1 MCGLKITYS
10 QNQIEK
16 IEGDKKDPLSR
27 GHICPKAFGL
37 KDIYEDPDRL
47 KKPIKKI
54 NGSWREITWEA
65 AYDEVANK
73 IVEMNMKYG
82 QDSIAVY
89 QGNPSVHNLGTM
101 LTANPFF
108 KALKTK
114 NNYTATSTDQL
125 PHHFSSWLMYGHPL
139 LVPIPDIDRTM
150 LWVIFG
156 GNPLVSNGSMM
167 SVPDVSNRIKEL
179 QARGGK
185 MIVVDPRRS
194 ETAQKADEHL
204 FIKPGTDAWLLGS
217 IANEILNRKAEKLKT
232 LGPMLVNFE
241 DLRKALSVFELKKTA
256 DKTGIEQ
263 DKIEKLIDTIIQ
275 TPQSAMYGR
284 VGVSTQ
290 SFGGLCHWLINVINI
305 LTGNLDQEGGVMF
318 PLPAV
323 DFIGRAK
330 EKNRFNRWQSRVR
343 NFPEF
348 IGELPVAVLSEE
360 IETEGKGQIKMLMT
374 SCGNPVL
381 SITNGGRLDKAL
393 EKLEYMVSFDIY
405 LNETTSHADL
415 ILPPATG
422 LETPHYDL
430 TFHNLA
436 IRNSSKY
443 SPALFDK
450 SNGAKYDW
458 EIFQE
463 LGNVLSE
470 KVTSQKHNEGQL
482 LTPEQM
488 LAKSLSYGPYNFD
501 FEELKNAPHGIDLG
515 PLKSQLPGRLVN
527 ENKKINIAP
536 DLLVKDI
543 TRLLE
548 DDINKKGYLLI
559 GKRHLRDNNSWM
571 HNSELL
577 QKGKNRC
584 LLFIN
589 PMDAAKE
596 KISND
601 ELVEVS
607 SRVGKVKIQ
616 ISITEDMMPGV
627 LAMPHGYGHNKSGIR
642 LNIASKKAGVSVND
656 LTDDHII
663 DELTGNSA
671 FSNVY
676 VTLQKL

>member
-1 MCGLKITYS
+1 
-10 QNQIEK
+10 
-16 IEGDKKDPLSR
+16 
-27 GHICPKAFGL
+27 
-37 KDIYEDPDRL
+37 
-47 KKPIKKI
+47 
-54 NGSWREITWEA
+54 
-65 AYDEVANK
+65 
-73 IVEMNMKYG
+73 
-82 QDSIAVY
+82 
-89 QGNPSVHNLGTM
+89 
-101 LTANPFF
+101 
-108 KALKTK
+108 
-114 NNYTATSTDQL
+114 
-125 PHHFSSWLMYGHPL
+125 
-139 LVPIPDIDRTM
+139 
-150 LWVIFG
+150 
-156 GNPLVSNGSMM
+156 
-167 SVPDVSNRIKEL
+167 
-179 QARGGK
+179 
-185 MIVVDPRRS
+185 
-194 ETAQKADEHL
+194 
-204 FIKPGTDAWLLGS
+204 
-217 IANEILNRKAEKLKT
+217 
-232 LGPMLVNFE
+232 
-241 DLRKALSVFELKKTA
+241 
-256 DKTGIEQ
+256 
-263 DKIEKLIDTIIQ
+263 
-275 TPQSAMYGR
+275 
-284 VGVSTQ
+284 
-290 SFGGLCHWLINVINI
+290 
-305 LTGNLDQEGGVMF
+305 
-318 PLPAV
+318 
-323 DFIGRAK
+323 
-330 EKNRFNRWQSRVR
+330 
-343 NFPEF
+343 
-348 IGELPVAVLSEE
+348 
-360 IETEGKGQIKMLMT
+360 
-374 SCGNPVL
+374 
-381 SITNGGRLDKAL
+381 
-393 EKLEYMVSFDIY
+393 MVSFDIY
-405 LNETTSHADL
+405 LNETTRHADL

-422 LETPHYDL
+422 LETPHYDF

-470 KVTSQKHNEGQL
+470 KVTGQKHNEGQL
-482 LTPEQM
+482 LIPEQM

-501 FEELKNAPHGIDLG
+501 FEELKNAPHGIYLG

-536 DLLVKDI
+536 ALLVKDI

-589 PMDAAKE
+589 PIDAAKE
-596 KISND
+596 NISND
-601 ELVEVS
+601 ELIEVS
-607 SRVGKVKIQ
+607 SRVGKVKIP